1 MLCFPHRYLDMMS
14 GFPSNPRPLHPVIR
28 QKKLAYL
35 EVAKILLRK
44 HPTESTARA
53 VQFLMSI
60 CNNVDPQAVPCLDW
74 FEKPPSEDAAV
85 DLRFPET
92 LSKLAPLM
100 RFNAQLRR

>member
-1 MLCFPHRYLDMMS
+1 MMS

-35 EVAKILLRK
+35 EVAKILLQK

-53 VQFLMSI
+53 VRFLMSI
-60 CNNVDPQAVPCLDW
+60 CNNDEPQAVPRLDW
-74 FEKPPSEDAAV
+74 FEKPPSEGAVV
-85 DLRFPET
+85 DLRLPQT
-92 LSKLAPLM
+92 LCKLAPLM